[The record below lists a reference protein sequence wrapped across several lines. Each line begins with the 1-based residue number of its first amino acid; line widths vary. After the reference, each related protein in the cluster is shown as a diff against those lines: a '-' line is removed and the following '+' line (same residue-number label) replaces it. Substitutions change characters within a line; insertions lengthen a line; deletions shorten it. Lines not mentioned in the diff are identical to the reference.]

1 MPPHAARTTAAFLRS
16 RHGVRQALDSSSA
29 VPRSRKHLS
38 SHLAKFEMQTITS
51 DTWDDELWG
60 VTTDQNQSVEKTS
73 LYFLFGRNDR
83 WVADETRDDLIATRA
98 GASGEN
104 GDWKPK
110 MEVDEMGLP
119 HGFCIGEYYPSLFLR
134 WSRDD
139 DADSKEGSVP
149 ARPPGREEE
158 EEEEGGGFPSQ

>member
-1 MPPHAARTTAAFLRS
+1 
-16 RHGVRQALDSSSA
+16 
-29 VPRSRKHLS
+29 
-38 SHLAKFEMQTITS
+38 MQTITS

-149 ARPPGREEE
+149 RPPTGKGRRRRRRRRRIPVPVRTARRESC
-158 EEEEGGGFPSQ
+158 GAKRIKLIICW